1 MFRNSAKLIK
11 AALITERAQFSDL
24 VSMELDYFAGE
35 KNHWIK
41 TYDFLAAWNL
51 LWDKKKYMVEN

>member
-24 VSMELDYFAGE
+24 VSMELDY
-35 KNHWIK
+35 
-41 TYDFLAAWNL
+41 L
-51 LWDKKKYMVEN
+51 LVRKITGSKHMTFWPHEIYYEIRRNIW